1 MDFNDD
7 RARNSMLTILITIK
21 LIFQY
26 SILIAFLGQGTTNL
40 SLKCIHSIN
49 CQFCRIM
56 DGKPRNLC
64 KVLPTIRDEYELS
77 TFKSTLD
84 VGFDK
89 MNQVRQYNADLDSTL
104 SRNDIVV

>member
-1 MDFNDD
+1 
-7 RARNSMLTILITIK
+7 
-21 LIFQY
+21 
-26 SILIAFLGQGTTNL
+26 
-40 SLKCIHSIN
+40 
-49 CQFCRIM
+49 M